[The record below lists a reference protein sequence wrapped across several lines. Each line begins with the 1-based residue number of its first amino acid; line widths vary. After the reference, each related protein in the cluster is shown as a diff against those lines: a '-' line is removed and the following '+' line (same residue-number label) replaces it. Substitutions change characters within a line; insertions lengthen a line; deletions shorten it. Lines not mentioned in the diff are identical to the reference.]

1 MTAVDLVRRV
11 VVLLADAVEDLR
23 LSPAD
28 GGADRAPVV
37 VGGWLPP
44 PRDDDEVR
52 PPLVLVRP
60 VRGSD
65 EDEGSRTTLIVAVEC
80 HTEDVAGWQDATTIM
95 QRCRS
100 ALLGVGALGPHVRE
114 LPISWELADE
124 QPLPQWIGV
133 ITSTWLSPRVDYLG
147 PTE

>member
-11 VVLLADAVEDLR
+11 VALLTDAVEDLR
-23 LSPAD
+23 LEPAD

-37 VGGWLPP
+37 VEGWLPP
-44 PRDDDEVR
+44 PRHDDERR
-52 PPLVLVRP
+52 PPLVLVRAA
-60 VRGSD
+60 RGSD
-65 EDEGSRTTLIVAVEC
+65 EEDGSRTTLIVAVEC
-80 HTEDVAGWQDATTIM
+80 HTDDVAGWQDATTVM

-100 ALLGVGALGPHVRE
+100 ALLAIGTLGPHVRE

-133 ITSTWLSPRVDYLG
+133 ITSTWLSPRVEYLG
-147 PTE
+147 ATE